1 MEQELDREADYGQLP
16 TVSRLIA
23 VMRKGK
29 IDADLTQQ
37 LADVVGMVK
46 TAYHEGIKKP
56 GELNIKIKVEP
67 LTDEQVALSIESQ
80 AKGPKLPPDT
90 SILYVD
96 ETNRL
101 ATENPFAF
109 RLPLGELGGQPS
121 VDEIRVDR
129 ETGEML

>member
-1 MEQELDREADYGQLP
+1 MADELDREADYGQLP
-16 TVSRLIA
+16 SVSRLIA

-29 IDADLTQQ
+29 VDADLTQQ
-37 LADVVGMVK
+37 MADVVGMVK
-46 TAYHEGIKKP
+46 NAYHEGIKKA
-56 GELNIKIKVEP
+56 GELSIKIKVEP
-67 LTDEQVALSIESQ
+67 LTEDQVALSIESQ

-109 RLPLGELGGQPS
+109 RLPLGELAGSPQ
-121 VDEIRVDR
+121 VDDIKADR
-129 ETGEML
+129 ETGEIL